1 MYTMTGLYSE
11 AGDDSSIDVPPE
23 DSEASETF
31 DRTADNAA
39 NNGHTS
45 GQYIADTVIK
55 CHSRQPSSGIVDREK
70 TLPNN
75 ARRHEDDIDDLSRD
89 CGLLGCRP
97 APMQKFARIKV
108 TFKFSSKPKILT
120 NLFPH
125 IFSDIRSVAFHASNI
140 TTSFKLGLH

>member
-23 DSEASETF
+23 DSEASESF

-55 CHSRQPSSGIVDREK
+55 CHSRQPSSSIVDREK
-70 TLPNN
+70 TLPN
-75 ARRHEDDIDDLSRD
+75 AKRHEDDNDDMSRD

-108 TFKFSSKPKILT
+108 TFMLFISQIPLT
-120 NLFPH
+120 NLSLPAFT
-125 IFSDIRSVAFHASNI
+125 DIRAVAVHVSNI
-140 TTSFKLGLH
+140 TASFKLGLH